1 MRELPHQLSTN
12 IHERMERE
20 ILLYLSKNKT
30 GYLYGITKHLTEKK
44 HLSVSSSQVDRA
56 LDKSASEGLTR
67 PAKGPKLKGQRK
79 GPFYYL
85 TLVGLLKLL
94 NYYVSPHD
102 LHLIIE
108 KNTDKVPL
116 LFSEWEYFEQNNVAP
131 KIIYAMRYFYFS
143 FVLAGRFAVPNYS
156 RSKKKLSKK
165 KRKKL
170 PQQQKWLT
178 LRPKLNNAVLTRYI
192 LFHYLPILTLSEF
205 ETKYPLKGRIV
216 EQCRRISF
224 EWARIWSG
232 KPKLRQYLIEQLTL
246 MENKTR
252 TKLGYIMEL
261 KEHIKLCNASG
272 ELT

>member
-44 HLSVSSSQVDRA
+44 HLSVSLSQVGRA
-56 LDKSASEGLTR
+56 LDKSASEGLIR
-67 PAKGPKLKGQRK
+67 PLKGPRLKGQKK

-94 NYYVSPHD
+94 NYDVSPQD
-102 LHLIIE
+102 LHLIVE
-108 KNTDKVPL
+108 KNIDKVPL
-116 LFSEWEYFEQNNVAP
+116 LFSEWDYFEQNKVAP
-131 KIIYAMRYFYFS
+131 KIIYAMKYFYLS
-143 FVLAGRFAVPNYS
+143 YVLAGRFAVPNYS
-156 RSKKKLSKK
+156 RSKKKRSKK

-170 PQQQKWLT
+170 PQQQKWLI